1 MSNLID
7 SFFIDCKL
15 LLFISQIEQKI
26 EHPKNNNLK
35 IVQFLNNKNVI
46 NK

>member
-1 MSNLID
+1 MSNLIG

-15 LLFISQIEQKI
+15 LFFISQIEQKI